1 MIMNE
6 TPSPNQT
13 VKLSI
18 QTKLSILIVF
28 TVTLIFSGYIFYNH
42 ITTRYVMKA
51 ELHSMSDFMAK
62 QLAEGLKILVWNY
75 DIESVEGMINSA
87 MLEKQVYA
95 VVVKDS
101 KSRVLSSMTRDNQW
115 NIVQTGHGLSEYPA
129 YEYGR
134 KEDIISQKNK
144 NIGTVEVFLS
154 DIFMLKKLTDSMVR
168 MLITIIILNGSLI
181 CALFIGVRISIVLP
195 VRRIAGSVRI
205 IASGE
210 LNTKVMSGRNDEIGQ
225 LASDVDKMR
234 LAIKDMTESLKEQE
248 RLKSEMELARKIQT
262 VLLPKNPAISGYEI
276 AASMHPSEEVGGDYY
291 DVISAGGYDWIVI
304 GDVSGHGV
312 TAGLVMMMVQTSIH
326 AVLIQNPQTPPSR
339 LLSVINRTI
348 YENIVL
354 MDEQK
359 HMTILV
365 IACGKDGFFDF
376 SGLHEDILLWC
387 ADTRKVEKI
396 ETDGM
401 WIGLEPDISHL
412 LPANEFR
419 MGTGDCIV
427 LYTDGITEAWG
438 ADGKM
443 FGEERLIKIVESYGG
458 KSASAIHAAILD
470 ALKDYDKPDDVTLFV
485 MKRTS

>member
-1 MIMNE
+1 MNE
-6 TPSPNQT
+6 IPFCNKTF
-13 VKLSI
+13 KLGI

-28 TVTLIFSGYIFYNH
+28 TATLIFSGYFFYN
-42 ITTRYVMKA
+42 YVTVRSAMKA
-51 ELHSMSDFMAK
+51 ELHGLSGFWAK
-62 QLAEGLKILVWNY
+62 QLAESLKISVWNLNE
-75 DIESVEGMINSA
+75 ESVKGIVSST

-95 VVVKDS
+95 VAVRNDKGGILSGMIRDS
-101 KSRVLSSMTRDNQW
+101 KW
-115 NIVQTGHGLSEYPA
+115 NIAETGQELSG
-129 YEYGR
+129 YEYVR
-134 KEDIISQKNK
+134 KEDILSENNK
-144 NIGTVEVFLS
+144 IGSVEVCLS
-154 DIFMLKKLTDSMVR
+154 NIFMQKKLREDTVR
-168 MLITIIILNGSLI
+168 MLITIIILDIALV
-181 CALFIGVRISIVLP
+181 CAIFVGIRISIVIP
-195 VRRIAGSVRI
+195 VRRIEESVSI

-210 LNTKVMSGRNDEIGQ
+210 LNTGVRSGRNDEIGR
-225 LASDVDKMR
+225 LASNVDRMR
-234 LAIKDMTESLKEQE
+234 LAIKEMTENLKEQE

-262 VLLPKNPAISGYEI
+262 ILLPKKPEISGYDI
-276 AASMHPSEEVGGDYY
+276 AVSMDPAEEVGGDYY
-291 DVISAGGYDWIVI
+291 DVISVGGYDWIVI

>member
-326 AVLIQNPQTPPSR
+326 TVLIQNPETPPST

-359 HMTILV
+359 HMTILL
-365 IACGKDGFFDF
+365 IAIGKDGFFDF
-376 SGLHEDILLWC
+376 SGLHEDILFWC

-419 MGTGDCIV
+419 MGTGDCIA
-427 LYTDGITEAWG
+427 TD
-438 ADGKM
+438 
-443 FGEERLIKIVESYGG
+443 
-458 KSASAIHAAILD
+458 
-470 ALKDYDKPDDVTLFV
+470 KDSRIIRRQIRRRNPCRHSGRPEGL
-485 MKRTS
+485 